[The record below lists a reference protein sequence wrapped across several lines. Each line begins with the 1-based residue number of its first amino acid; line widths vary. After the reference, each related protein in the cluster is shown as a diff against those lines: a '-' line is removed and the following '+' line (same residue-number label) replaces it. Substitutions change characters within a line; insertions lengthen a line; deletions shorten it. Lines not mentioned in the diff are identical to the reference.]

1 MSAIDREPA
10 GFGVGERIA
19 RSRDGASRFGRNE
32 TFLNAHARRCPRR
45 VPSSSGI
52 GRFWFKIEG
61 FKYNLML
68 LSELADCYKQELI
81 WMGPALIKLPKCLI
95 ILALI
100 LLRSTLAIA
109 TPCPTGSS
117 TLSEVDGSPVLE
129 IKPPDSG
136 IGVKFEVSS
145 IKLAL
150 FGLGGDK
157 RTWTHF
163 EPSGGSGVAS
173 GYLETQHGK
182 VLVAEVYA
190 RDARNGAVFVNL
202 PVLANQSKRG
212 IVFVIKDLGIA
223 CEEATLQDWQI
234 ARKKI
239 LGNPRQKTEISTP
252 DGAMLERQ
260 LLGM

>member
-1 MSAIDREPA
+1 MRINPRK
-10 GFGVGERIA
+10 FLLIFTCLLCQVGA
-19 RSRDGASRFGRNE
+19 VA
-32 TFLNAHARRCPRR
+32 
-45 VPSSSGI
+45 
-52 GRFWFKIEG
+52 
-61 FKYNLML
+61 
-68 LSELADCYKQELI
+68 
-81 WMGPALIKLPKCLI
+81 AL
-95 ILALI
+95 
-100 LLRSTLAIA
+100 
-109 TPCPTGSS
+109 PCPSGSS

-157 RTWTHF
+157 SSWTHF

-173 GYLETQHGK
+173 GYLETLQGK
-182 VLVAEVYA
+182 VLAAEVYA

-202 PVLANQSKRG
+202 PILATKAARG
-212 IVFVIKDLGIA
+212 IVYVIKDLTIV
-223 CEEATLQDWQI
+223 CEEATLADWQI

-239 LGNPRQKTEISTP
+239 LGTPRQHTEISTP